1 MHDWNAAFVDKILW
15 RHMSIQQ
22 FENVDQEIEEKTQA
36 GDALTLTMDD
46 LESSPADT
54 DSKPSDGRII
64 LDDIDWDV
72 ISSQHGTRA
81 APQCLTKWYTQLAP
95 SMVSKGTWF
104 SLFLLHRS
112 TCVVFYISE
121 CICARSCGGNASK

>member
-1 MHDWNAAFVDKILW
+1 VI
-15 RHMSIQQ
+15 
-22 FENVDQEIEEKTQA
+22 QEIEEKTRA

-95 SMVSKGTWF
+95 SMVSKGT
-104 SLFLLHRS
+104 LINLLLLHHS

-121 CICARSCGGNASK
+121 CVCARSCGGSASNMHASDMTSSDMMITSCTYFCS

>member
-1 MHDWNAAFVDKILW
+1 MTEMQLLLTKAYGNT
-15 RHMSIQQ
+15 RQ
-22 FENVDQEIEEKTQA
+22 FTEHVIQEIEEKTRA
-36 GDALTLTMDD
+36 GDALTLTLDD

-54 DSKPSDGRII
+54 DSKPTDGRII

-72 ISSQHGTRA
+72 ISAQHGTRA

-95 SMVSKGTWF
+95 SMVSKGK
-104 SLFLLHRS
+104 LINLLLLHHHS
-112 TCVVFYISE
+112 TCVVFYINE